1 MNNNLYD
8 LVLIRI
14 YDVDVY
20 ARPIAFS
27 AEVVDYNKCTDS
39 FGRKV
44 YVTRVML
51 TCPAC
56 GSPIEHDLNNECVC
70 LRCESLKPAKVHPF
84 RDPVKCGKIKLHQLI
99 EHVFD
104 PDKGFTFEINE
115 DRRQAVF
122 SDFVDH
128 TTSHRLP
135 KSDLGLD
142 DMVEE

>member
-1 MNNNLYD
+1 MSNIYD
-8 LVLIRI
+8 LVQVKI
-14 YDVDVY
+14 YGVDVY

-27 AEVVDYNKCTDS
+27 AEVVNFNKCTDS

-44 YVTRVML
+44 YVTRVLL

-56 GSPIEHDLNNECVC
+56 GCPIEHDISTECIC
-70 LRCESLKPAKVHPF
+70 QNCESSRPAKIPPF
-84 RDPVKCGKIKLHQLI
+84 RDPIKCGKIKLHQLI

-104 PDKGFTFEINE
+104 PNKGFSLEINE
-115 DRRQAVF
+115 DRRHAVF
-122 SDFVDH
+122 SDFIDH
-128 TTSHRLP
+128 KPSHRLP